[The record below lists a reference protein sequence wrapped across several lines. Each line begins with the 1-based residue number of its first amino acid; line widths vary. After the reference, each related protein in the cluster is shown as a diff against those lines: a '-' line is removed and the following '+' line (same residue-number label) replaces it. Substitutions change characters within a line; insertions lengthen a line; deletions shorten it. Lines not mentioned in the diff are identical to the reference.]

1 MIVALSKETLR
12 AVRKH
17 GRDGGELDKLS
28 RKLYGISGTAL
39 LAKLIK
45 GESGDRN
52 EAVSSAGARGKGQ
65 FMPGTRQEVLRKFG
79 VDPWKDSDS
88 AAKAASLHLRGKLGH
103 NVGLAGY
110 NPGGGQSYVNY
121 ILNQKVGDVRQGG
134 RAPAGAAR
142 APKAPSGGGGT
153 LTRTVTETTP
163 GVDNSAVRQQLLQQ
177 YVLQRGRP
185 DALLGLAQGLRG
197 AQDVPEEVSTRTTLE
212 QLPGEQRGQRVAPS
226 SRSSTPSS
234 GGPAAKAVSEAAKRL
249 GVSEVGTSNRGKRLD
264 TWQKKYGMLGQP
276 WCGIFVGLALEKAG
290 VKGID
295 SSVASVAA
303 IEANAKAGTR
313 GFKSWHSAKDA
324 RPGDALIPAA
334 GKHVGLV
341 ERVDR
346 KKGLIYTIEGN
357 TSNGKVERRVRKMGE
372 MYGVARP
379 RFR

>member
-1 MIVALSKETLR
+1 MALSNETLR

-134 RAPAGAAR
+134 RAPAGAAK

-163 GVDNSAVRQQLLQQ
+163 VVDNSALRQQLLQQ
-177 YVLQRGRP
+177 YVLERGRP

-197 AQDVPEEVSTRTTLE
+197 AQDVPEEVSTRTTRE
-212 QLPGEQRGQRVAPS
+212 RIPGEPAQQGSSSSGKRVKGAAWSPVRGKRGKLIGTPYAGTHNLGNWQSDNALDIGVPNGTVMQAVDGGVVEKVKGGYSGGASRFDGYQVTVRLKDGSRVFYTHLSKASVKPGQRV
-226 SRSSTPSS
+226 
-234 GGPAAKAVSEAAKRL
+234 
-249 GVSEVGTSNRGKRLD
+249 
-264 TWQKKYGMLGQP
+264 
-276 WCGIFVGLALEKAG
+276 KAG
-290 VKGID
+290 Q
-295 SSVASVAA
+295 A
-303 IEANAKAGTR
+303 IGRSGSANGVPHLHI
-313 GFKSWHSAKDA
+313 GFESDEVLK
-324 RPGDALIPAA
+324 
-334 GKHVGLV
+334 
-341 ERVDR
+341 
-346 KKGLIYTIEGN
+346 
-357 TSNGKVERRVRKMGE
+357 RVRRR
-372 MYGVARP
+372 YGG
-379 RFR
+379 